1 MIEEK
6 FLIAAINIRKNYLKI
21 TSNIDF
27 YRKRAERTLEV
38 LDKSLEDID
47 NIEKAMKG
55 DDRPDSINEMIE
67 VLRRIEE
74 EGNKIQKFVE
84 PLNKEIEKLAIEE
97 QELYRVI
104 VEKHPELS
112 EEQIVESVR
121 QRLNKEN
128 LWEVFFFY
136 I

>member
-128 LWEVFFFY
+128 L
-136 I
+136 

>member
-38 LDKSLEDID
+38 LEKSLKDID
-47 NIEKAMKG
+47 NIEKAIKA

-67 VLRRIEE
+67 VLRKIEE
-74 EGNKIQKFVE
+74 EGNKIEKFVE

-121 QRLNKEN
+121 QRLKKEN
-128 LWEVFFFY
+128 L
-136 I
+136 